1 MKKIE
6 RRHGIR
12 ATGAILIIGIIIGCS
27 GIPETKTDTI
37 DRSSDTI
44 TEKNKETA
52 PAESLPGPE
61 MTEPEKTEPY
71 AESRPTPTDLSELTV
86 VMNNNSLELD
96 PRRSYTAQE
105 AQIFTALYEG
115 LFSYHPLTMEPV
127 PALAA
132 RWEVSEDKKTWTFT
146 IREGAKYW
154 NGDPVRSGDF
164 RDAWLSLIEPQRNSP
179 YASLFD
185 CIAGARQYRLGTI
198 SDRTQVGIQT
208 PDDRTLVLKLEHPAS
223 YLPSMLCHHA
233 FSPIHPRMIQEK
245 DWSKRVPI
253 SNGPFYIVSQENSV
267 LTLAKNELYWD
278 ARRVA
283 LKKLTIRFTDDAQEA
298 AQFWNT
304 GRARWIAGDVDLEK
318 LQDRSGIVVNALFAT
333 NYYFIKSKEA
343 PWNDYRV
350 RQALALTIPWAEVR
364 KPYYLPAETLIFP
377 IPGYPKVTA
386 LSETNP
392 EKARALL
399 TEAGFGKE
407 KPLPPIT
414 ILITAFQES
423 RRIATLM
430 KEAWEKELTAQ
441 VRIREIPSQRYYDAL
456 KEESYVIG
464 ATTWIG
470 DFADPYTFLHLW
482 QRESNLNDASLSDG
496 DFEDLMNKSLILEGE
511 ERWKVLAQAEELL
524 LQRAVVLP
532 ISHPPAL
539 NVIDMNEIEG
549 WYPNPLDIHPFKY
562 LRYSAT
568 KALPGVAKG
577 NIPLEREPRGKNRK
591 VL

>member
-1 MKKIE
+1 MKKTKLLN
-6 RRHGIR
+6 G
-12 ATGAILIIGIIIGCS
+12 GAVIAALLIIGTILGCS
-27 GIPETKTDTI
+27 GLPGTRTSTAAPAS
-37 DRSSDTI
+37 DRA
-44 TEKNKETA
+44 EKDTA
-52 PAESLPGPE
+52 PSPE
-61 MTEPEKTEPY
+61 NSSPRPDRLEPEKEPY
-71 AESRPTPTDLSELTV
+71 AESRPTPADLSELTV
-86 VMNNNSLELD
+86 VMDANPLDFD
-96 PRRSYTAQE
+96 PRRAYTAQE

-164 RDAWLSLIEPQRNSP
+164 RDAWLSLLEPQRNSP

-185 CIAGARQYRLGTI
+185 CIAGARQYRLGTL
-198 SDRTQVGIQT
+198 SDRAQVGIQS
-208 PDDRTLVLKLEHPAS
+208 PDDRTLILKLEHPAS

-233 FSPIHPRMIQEK
+233 FSPLHPRMIQEK
-245 DWSKRVPI
+245 DWSERVPI
-253 SNGPFYIVSQENSV
+253 SNGPFYMVKYEGSV

-283 LKKLTIRFTDDAQEA
+283 LKKLIIRLNDDPDEA
-298 AQFWNT
+298 AHLWNT
-304 GRARWIAGDVDLEK
+304 GVARWIAGDVDLEK

-333 NYYFIKSKEA
+333 NYYFIKSKDA

-350 RQALALTIPWAEVR
+350 RQALALTLPWGEIR

-377 IPGYPKVTA
+377 IPGYPKVA
-386 LSETNP
+386 PLSETNP
-392 EKARALL
+392 AKARALL

-407 KPLPPIT
+407 NSLPPIT
-414 ILITAFQES
+414 ILITASQES
-423 RRIATLM
+423 RRIAALM
-430 KEAWEKELTAQ
+430 KEAWEKELKAQ
-441 VRIREIPSQRYYDAL
+441 VLIREVPSHHYYDAL
-456 KEESYVIG
+456 RAETYVVG
-464 ATTWIG
+464 STTWIG

-482 QRESNLNDASLSDG
+482 QRESNLNDASLSDNN
-496 DFEDLMNKSLILEGE
+496 FEDLMNTSLVLEGE

-532 ISHPPAL
+532 ISHPPAV
-539 NVIDMNEIEG
+539 NIIDMNEIEG

-568 KALPGVAKG
+568 KTVPGIAQRNLRATKR
-577 NIPLEREPRGKNRK
+577 L
-591 VL
+591 L